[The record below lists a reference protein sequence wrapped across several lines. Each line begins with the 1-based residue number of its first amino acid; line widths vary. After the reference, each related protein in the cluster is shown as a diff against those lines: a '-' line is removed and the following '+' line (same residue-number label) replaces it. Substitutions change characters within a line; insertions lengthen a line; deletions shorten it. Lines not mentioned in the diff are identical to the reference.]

1 MSLRSNTT
9 TILVATILGIGPAC
23 KDDEETVVPVS
34 KTEPAVRAA
43 ASFVHCVES
52 GSSGCIR
59 SGENFGGWDAFF
71 LLGWLSDGSPT
82 SILQA
87 LPTELQNH
95 ADPAHVQGRLV
106 QLIERYQPKLRGA
119 ECDPEG
125 AQDLVPLV
133 KTVAGVA
140 EKRLTGF
147 GLWGGDMDDVVRG
160 LTEEAEQGLSNGYI
174 VRMRCQSDPY
184 QVYVATAERGNRQ
197 VVVGITLMLP
207 EFLSGE
213 GANRDARGRERS
225 TAVGVRKPS
234 APVVE
239 GNVDPWLPIVV
250 EEF

>member
-9 TILVATILGIGPAC
+9 TLLVATALAAGLAC
-23 KDDEETVVPVS
+23 KGDEETVAPIPE
-34 KTEPAVRAA
+34 TEPAIRSA

-52 GSSGCIR
+52 GSSGCIK

-87 LPTELQNH
+87 LRSELQNH
-95 ADPAHVQGRLV
+95 ADPAYVQGRLV
-106 QLIERYQPKLRGA
+106 QLVERYQPMLRGA

-133 KTVAGVA
+133 STVAGVA
-140 EKRLTGF
+140 QKRLAAF
-147 GLWGGDMDDVVRG
+147 GLWGGDMADVVSG
-160 LTEEAEQGLSNGYI
+160 LAQEAEQGLSNGYL
-174 VRMRCQSDPY
+174 VRMRCQSEPY

-197 VVVGITLMLP
+197 VVVGMTIMLP

-213 GANRDARGRERS
+213 GSNRDARGRERS
-225 TAVGVRKPS
+225 RAVGPKPS

-239 GNVDPWLPIVV
+239 GNVDPWLPIPV